1 MKMGRSSTKIHLGG
15 TARGPEDLIA
25 LHELG
30 LQFAEIP
37 ITAPE
42 RFLAL
47 KEDYQALK
55 EQLGLYYLC
64 HGPREGDP
72 NDIEALEI
80 FYLPKVMKT
89 LSIMPELD
97 MKVLTLHLW
106 MDPRFVQEDSISKKI
121 RLLNSIITRASDLGI
136 TICLENLSESA
147 SHLAHIFDALP
158 LLNLT
163 LDLGHAEL
171 LTKQNTSV
179 RFMRRY
185 PKKIRHIHLHD
196 NRGGDSP
203 DDDLHLPVGEGT
215 IDFEKIFRE
224 LRAMDYHGTIC
235 LELPSQGIRKCLGY
249 VKQLLEY
256 N

>member
-15 TARGPEDLIA
+15 TARDPEDVIA
-25 LHELG
+25 LHKLG

-235 LELPSQGIRKCLGY
+235 LELPPQRIRKCLGY